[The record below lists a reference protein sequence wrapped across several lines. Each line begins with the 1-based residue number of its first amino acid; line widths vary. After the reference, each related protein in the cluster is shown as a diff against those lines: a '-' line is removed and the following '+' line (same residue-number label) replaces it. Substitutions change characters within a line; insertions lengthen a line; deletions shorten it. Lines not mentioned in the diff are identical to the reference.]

1 MKRFLLLFAML
12 ATFILGSTAT
22 ASAAE
27 KIELDMTPRE
37 PIAVFIQL
45 DPKGV
50 GKPLEISEEMY
61 GKIKEKLNS
70 AHKEPMPYTKAQKDL
85 KIYIRDNDLNGNQ
98 RDQDDGVILR
108 SKDFKALAEKEQTR
122 YVISI
127 ATRVTSSEVKLNFW
141 TGIRKN
147 LTIVTNVV
155 VYDAEANDYLIDED
169 FSSVGRTSG
178 SYDRAFH
185 RAIEDI
191 LTKIDFNTMLT

>member
-1 MKRFLLLFAML
+1 MINGKSVA
-12 ATFILGSTAT
+12 FI
-22 ASAAE
+22 
-27 KIELDMTPRE
+27 IE
-37 PIAVFIQL
+37 
-45 DPKGV
+45 
-50 GKPLEISEEMY
+50 S
-61 GKIKEKLNS
+61 
-70 AHKEPMPYTKAQKDL
+70 
-85 KIYIRDNDLNGNQ
+85 Q
-98 RDQDDGVILR
+98 R
-108 SKDFKALAEKEQTR
+108 SFTALAEKEQTR

-155 VYDAEANDYLIDED
+155 IYDAEANDYLIDED